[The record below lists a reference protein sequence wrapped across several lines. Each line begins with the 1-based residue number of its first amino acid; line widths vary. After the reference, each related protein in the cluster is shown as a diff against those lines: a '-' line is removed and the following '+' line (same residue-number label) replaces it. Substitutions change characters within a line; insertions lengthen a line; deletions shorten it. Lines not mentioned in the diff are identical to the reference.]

1 MNAPVLIRGLALF
14 GTSGVVGRCLDF
26 TAAALVD
33 FGWLPALD
41 QDGREA
47 AEDVLLVVSELI
59 TNACLHAGGP
69 QEIALLLHDGL
80 LRIEVSDAD
89 LRPPVPRS
97 FDGAAEGGPAQPGG
111 HGLRVVARVS
121 RSWGS
126 QERGDGKTVWS
137 EVPAPGDL
145 LRT

>member
-1 MNAPVLIRGLALF
+1 MNAPVRIRRLALF
-14 GTSGVVGRCLDF
+14 GTSGVVGRCRDF
-26 TAAALVD
+26 AQAALVD

-41 QDGREA
+41 QDGQDA

-69 QEIALLLHDGL
+69 QEIALALHDGL

-89 LRPPVPRS
+89 PRPPVPS
-97 FDGAAEGGPAQPGG
+97 PFGLAAEGAAAQPGG
-111 HGLRVVARVS
+111 HGLRVVARLS
-121 RSWGS
+121 RSWGC
-126 QERGDGKTVWS
+126 QEHGGGKTVWS
-137 EVPAPGDL
+137 EIPAPGHL